1 MPRTLLAATR
11 AVRSANTQITALLSA
26 LLLLS
31 IGGCVVLAGFRY
43 GVGTLRDMGAGFM
56 PVVFGS
62 LIAFIGILIGL
73 AEGRSGNLGGNDPR
87 SSVDLRG
94 AVFILAGALSFIL
107 LSSSAGL
114 VAAVFAC
121 VFLSA
126 LGDRTNSLTDAIL
139 LAGAWAQV
147 CGVGFGFL
155 LNLGLP
161 LFWWS

>member
-1 MPRTLLAATR
+1 MPLTLFSTAHV
-11 AVRSANTQITALLSA
+11 VRSANAQATGLLSA
-26 LLLLS
+26 LLLVL
-31 IGGCVVLAGFRY
+31 IGGGVVFAGFRY

-62 LIAFIGILIGL
+62 LIALVGILIGL
-73 AEGRSGNLGGNDPR
+73 VEGRANLVGDDPR

-94 AVFILAGALSFIL
+94 AVFILAGTLSFVL

-114 VAAVFAC
+114 VPAVFAC

-139 LAGAWAQV
+139 LAGACALV

>member
-1 MPRTLLAATR
+1 MPRTLFSAAPV
-11 AVRSANTQITALLSA
+11 VRSVNAQATGLLSA
-26 LLLLS
+26 LLLVL
-31 IGGCVVLAGFRY
+31 IGGGVVFAGIRY

-62 LIAFIGILIGL
+62 LIAFVGILIGL
-73 AEGRSGNLGGNDPR
+73 VEGRENLVGDDP
-87 SSVDLRG
+87 
-94 AVFILAGALSFIL
+94 AGTLSFVL
-107 LSSSAGL
+107 LSGSAGL
-114 VAAVFAC
+114 VPAVFAC

-126 LGDRTNSLTDAIL
+126 LGDRTNSLTDVPL
-139 LAGAWAQV
+139 LAAAWALI

>member
-1 MPRTLLAATR
+1 MPRTLFSAAPV
-11 AVRSANTQITALLSA
+11 VRSVNAQATGLLSA
-26 LLLLS
+26 LLLVL
-31 IGGCVVLAGFRY
+31 IGGGVVFAGIRY

-62 LIAFIGILIGL
+62 LIALVGILIGL
-73 AEGRSGNLGGNDPR
+73 VEGRANLVGSDPR

-94 AVFILAGALSFIL
+94 AVFILAGTLSFVL

-114 VAAVFAC
+114 VPAVFAC
-121 VFLSA
+121 VVLAAF
-126 LGDRTNSLTDAIL
+126 GDRTNSLKDALL
-139 LAGAWAQV
+139 LAAAWAAV
-147 CGVGFGFL
+147 CGVGFGIG